1 MLLGQRYSQNQRMQ
15 QKADPQLLITNRI
28 LQMSAMELRQYIAQ
42 EAAENPALEQPDE
55 YPCNHCEVPTA
66 QCMECP
72 YYLAQFSPRRS
83 LRDELPTLAGPRDDE
98 IDPLSLVPEPV
109 TLQDHLLSQLH
120 AAGEESD
127 LRCGTYLIAGIDSD
141 GYLRIDLAEAAAELG
156 IPLAEAE
163 RVLRLI
169 QTFDPAGVGARSLQE
184 CLLIQARAL
193 EAEEAVP
200 PRVVAI
206 LERYWKEL
214 CASKWRAIARG
225 LRCPVE
231 EVRNAVSFIRQHLSP
246 YPGSRFRLPW
256 DRNSHRSAQAIRPDV
271 IIKRG
276 EKGEFVVEVVE
287 SDHVQLHLNPG
298 YVRLWQELRE
308 RPDRFTPAETR
319 HIQEYLHRAQMFLK
333 ALQDRKHLLQQVTE
347 TIVEEQRAFF
357 ETEREEDMVPFTQSQ
372 LAGLLRVHESTI
384 SRCVAEK
391 FMQLPSGRVVPLSYF
406 FDRSLSLRRL
416 VANVVATED
425 PAHPYS
431 DQQISEILREMGYVV
446 ARRTVMKYR
455 EDLNI
460 LSSRQRA
467 RHEAP

>member
-1 MLLGQRYSQNQRMQ
+1 MEDERPRISVLL
-15 QKADPQLLITNRI
+15 ADPHALFRE
-28 LQMSAMELRQYIAQ
+28 AMRVALARDPELAI
-42 EAAENPALEQPDE
+42 
-55 YPCNHCEVPTA
+55 V
-66 QCMECP
+66 
-72 YYLAQFSPRRS
+72 
-83 LRDELPTLAGPRDDE
+83 
-98 IDPLSLVPEPV
+98 
-109 TLQDHLLSQLH
+109 
-120 AAGEESD
+120 
-127 LRCGTYLIAGIDSD
+127 
-141 GYLRIDLAEAAAELG
+141 AEAESGRDAV
-156 IPLAEAE
+156 AEAE

-308 RPDRFTPAETR
+308 RPDGFTPAETR